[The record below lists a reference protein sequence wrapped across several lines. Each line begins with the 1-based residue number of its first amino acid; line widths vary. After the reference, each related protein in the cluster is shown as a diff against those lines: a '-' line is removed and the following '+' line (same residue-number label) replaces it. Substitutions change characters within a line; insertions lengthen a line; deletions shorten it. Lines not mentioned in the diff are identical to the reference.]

1 LRDLEISFFLFVFF
15 NEMDAKSNGVKFNRL
30 NIRFLFTISFS
41 TFIILKLII
50 RNRYIVDSNL
60 FQPNPLR
67 SYNRIHCQPIL
78 ATKHSLNFK
87 RFQLLMPRE
96 SINHLLATPLFGF
109 RTAPPISNFFF
120 FLNCFK
126 ETELKQVK

>member
-1 LRDLEISFFLFVFF
+1 
-15 NEMDAKSNGVKFNRL
+15 MDAKSNGVKFNQ
-30 NIRFLFTISFS
+30 NIRFLFTIS
-41 TFIILKLII
+41 TQ
-50 RNRYIVDSNL
+50 YIVDSNL

-67 SYNRIHCQPIL
+67 SYNRIHCHPIL

-96 SINHLLATPLFGF
+96 SINYLLATPPFGF

-120 FLNCFK
+120 S
-126 ETELKQVK
+126 